1 MRYVSLVAAFC
12 IWLLFLYTAFVA
24 LVIHFLPYFVA
35 DPFGSSEP
43 NHRLV
48 WFLMADLA
56 IMQALAW
63 AYKKLPA
70 RPQSRL
76 FAWLER
82 VSIF

>member
-24 LVIHFLPYFVA
+24 LVVHFLPYFV
-35 DPFGSSEP
+35 SSEL

-48 WFLMADLA
+48 WFFMADLV
-56 IMQALAW
+56 IMQLLAW

-70 RPQSRL
+70 RPQSFL

-82 VSIF
+82 VSLF